1 MDAEKY
7 YEESFETRAVH
18 AGQEASQWNCRAVV
32 PPIVLATTYQQTG
45 PDVDSAYVYSRSG
58 NPTRHALEKCIASLE
73 DAKYALTYASG
84 LATQMSIT
92 YLLSAGD
99 HIVAGDELYG
109 GTNRFFRT
117 CASKFGLDIDYA
129 NFQNVDEVTNSIKNN
144 TKLIWFETPTNPLL
158 KVSDIR
164 AVCDAVKQK
173 NPNIIIVVDNTFMSP
188 YFQKPLNLGADISM
202 NSITKYMNGHSDV
215 IMGCISTNDEE
226 LFKKLQ
232 YYQNAVGAVPS
243 PFDCFLVN
251 RGLKTLAVR
260 MEQHYKNALAIAKF
274 LETHEKVS
282 KVVYPGLESHP
293 DHEIAIKQSNGF
305 SGMIGMHIQ
314 GDIEN
319 AKEFL
324 SHLKVFTLAESLG
337 AVESLIEIPSLMT
350 HASIPKETRE
360 ALGIFDT
367 FIRISV
373 GIENVDDL
381 IHDLDHALNKSEI
394 VIPEGA

>member
-1 MDAEKY
+1 MPNMVCTCMIILLGLNFNFLIY
-7 YEESFETRAVH
+7 
-18 AGQEASQWNCRAVV
+18 N
-32 PPIVLATTYQQTG
+32 L
-45 PDVDSAYVYSRSG
+45 
-58 NPTRHALEKCIASLE
+58 
-73 DAKYALTYASG
+73 ALTYASG

-92 YLLSAGD
+92 YLLCAGD

-232 YYQNAVGAVPS
+232 YYQN
-243 PFDCFLVN
+243 
-251 RGLKTLAVR
+251 
-260 MEQHYKNALAIAKF
+260 
-274 LETHEKVS
+274 
-282 KVVYPGLESHP
+282 
-293 DHEIAIKQSNGF
+293 
-305 SGMIGMHIQ
+305 GMH
-314 GDIEN
+314 
-319 AKEFL
+319 
-324 SHLKVFTLAESLG
+324 
-337 AVESLIEIPSLMT
+337 
-350 HASIPKETRE
+350 
-360 ALGIFDT
+360 
-367 FIRISV
+367 
-373 GIENVDDL
+373 
-381 IHDLDHALNKSEI
+381 
-394 VIPEGA
+394 

>member
-1 MDAEKY
+1 M
-7 YEESFETRAVH
+7 FV
-18 AGQEASQWNCRAVV
+18 
-32 PPIVLATTYQQTG
+32 
-45 PDVDSAYVYSRSG
+45 
-58 NPTRHALEKCIASLE
+58 
-73 DAKYALTYASG
+73 
-84 LATQMSIT
+84 
-92 YLLSAGD
+92 
-99 HIVAGDELYG
+99 
-109 GTNRFFRT
+109 F
-117 CASKFGLDIDYA
+117 
-129 NFQNVDEVTNSIKNN
+129 
-144 TKLIWFETPTNPLL
+144 LI
-158 KVSDIR
+158 
-164 AVCDAVKQK
+164 
-173 NPNIIIVVDNTFMSP
+173 
-188 YFQKPLNLGADISM
+188 
-202 NSITKYMNGHSDV
+202 
-215 IMGCISTNDEE
+215 
-226 LFKKLQ
+226 
-232 YYQNAVGAVPS
+232 AVGAVPS

-282 KVVYPGLESHP
+282 KVIYPGLESHP